1 MALCMPKSRLI
12 KLFKNKNNI
21 TKNIAYLFFFIF
33 FLVGIFTF
41 KDYGLMGDE
50 IFERQTG
57 FYWLNY
63 VLSFTPFDNLKNVAA
78 IKFQEIKIFTLP
90 GTEDNPFYGVIF
102 SLPAAFFEVVFQ
114 IEDSKNY
121 YHFYHFLNFGLFFIA
136 SIFFYK
142 LLLNR
147 FSNNN
152 IALVGTLFFVLSPRI
167 YASSFF
173 NNKDLIFLSLATIA
187 LYYCFKSLE

>member
-78 IKFQEIKIFTLP
+78 IKFQEIKGFTLP
-90 GTEDNPFYGVIF
+90 RTEDNPFYGVIF

-121 YHFYHFLNFGLFFIA
+121 YHF
-136 SIFFYK
+136 
-142 LLLNR
+142 
-147 FSNNN
+147 
-152 IALVGTLFFVLSPRI
+152 
-167 YASSFF
+167 
-173 NNKDLIFLSLATIA
+173 
-187 LYYCFKSLE
+187 